1 VTRPSVFTAII
12 ALSVLT
18 GAAAPAAGQST
29 REVRIEGRAIDPQG
43 QPVADLEILL
53 HRVDAA
59 GGSSL
64 GATTTDSTGAFSV
77 SAESPVDTS
86 AVFFA
91 AARYNDGLYIGPFLR
106 ETDGGTPYILVVGG
120 EPVNLGAPGGA
131 TMLPPVSPGEGPRRQ
146 LLVLLPLTGLL
157 GVAAWALAR
166 GVRPDARRRAIMR
179 IAAIDEDLAE
189 GGADA
194 QLQSER
200 DRLMERLL
208 TD

>member
-1 VTRPSVFTAII
+1 MTRLSVSTAII
-12 ALSVLT
+12 ALGFLA
-18 GAAAPAAGQST
+18 GAAAPAASQST

-64 GATTTDSTGAFSV
+64 DAATTDSTGAFSV
-77 SAESPVDTS
+77 SAESAVDTS

-91 AARYNDGLYIGPFLR
+91 AARYNDELYIGPFLR

-120 EPVNLGAPGGA
+120 EPVNLGAPGGPGI
-131 TMLPPVSPGEGPRRQ
+131 LPPVSPGEGPRRQ

>member
-1 VTRPSVFTAII
+1 MITLGLLAC
-12 ALSVLT
+12 
-18 GAAAPAAGQST
+18 AAGPATSQAT

-43 QPVADLEILL
+43 RPMADLEVLL
-53 HRVDAA
+53 HRVDAM

-64 GATTTDSTGAFSV
+64 DATTTDSTGAFSV
-77 SAESPVDTS
+77 TADATVDTS
-86 AVFFA
+86 AVYFA
-91 AARYNDGLYIGPFLR
+91 AARFDDQLYIGPFLR
-106 ETDGGTPYILVVGG
+106 EPDGSTPYILVVGG
-120 EPVNLGAPGGA
+120 EPVSLGDPAAP
-131 TMLPPVSPGEGPRRQ
+131 TMLPPVSPGDGPRRR

-179 IAAIDEDLAE
+179 IAVIDEDLARD
-189 GGADA
+189 GADP
-194 QLQSER
+194 QLESER